1 METVHYLRVLPN
13 DETISP
19 STRPFF
25 AMKFFSAPT
34 RNRLRSLPG
43 LAAAALVLTLVSAH
57 AQGTDGGAFK
67 STPAFEREVVNV
79 IGLLEHYHYNR
90 DAVRPADYAGVVQ
103 NFMSD
108 FDGQRLFFLES
119 DKAAFIEKFPARW
132 IYNNISGLGKI
143 DPAFVIFGTYKTRVT
158 DRINWVLEQ
167 LKTDLPLD
175 TEDTYL
181 VDRKD
186 SPWPADAA
194 EADDIWTKRIKYEL
208 ILEILNKKT
217 PEEARE
223 SVTKR
228 YNRMLKNL
236 GDIEGSDVAE
246 IFLSTIA
253 RLYDPHS
260 AYHSAE
266 FFEDF
271 SIHMGRQLIGIG
283 AQLRLEDDYC
293 VIEDVITGG
302 PADLSKQ
309 IRPKDKIL
317 FVGQDDGKEPVE
329 VIGMKLRKIVDM
341 IRGQKGTKVR
351 LTIQPAAD
359 SAQRKQVTLVRD
371 VVNLD
376 SARARGAIYDVPAA
390 AGGTTPIGVIHLP
403 DFYGSNASATGAP
416 GNTATQD
423 VAELIRRMQAD
434 GDGISALVLDL
445 RGNGGGFLTEAISL
459 AGLFIKPGPVVQVR
473 DFYGKV
479 KVDSSTETPIAYGGP
494 LAVLVSKFSASA
506 SEIVAGAL
514 QNYGRAI
521 IIGDSSTH
529 GKGTVQQLIEMK
541 DALPFMARAGL
552 KTGAVKLTI
561 QKFYLPDG
569 ESTQLRGVV
578 PDIILPSID
587 DYLPIGEA
595 ELPRALAWDEIKA
608 APFDGGPLA
617 PPVFEPLKTASLER
631 QKSFEE
637 FTYLNKSIDWFKT
650 RQAQKTLSLN
660 LATRE
665 EQRDA
670 DKSFRKEMDLERNR
684 LAASVGYPAREFSL
698 VPPKP
703 KATETNEEETP
714 VNENATPGD
723 ARLETNENTTV
734 AKSDIDNTTA
744 GTADAAEAPLVK
756 PAAEAPAVPPA
767 AVLASAGAP
776 DTAAGTGTAS
786 DIPDATGL
794 SLAMTGDTGEEQNGT
809 DENDSGLSDE
819 QLKEDAKKLDIHLRE
834 SLRVLNDAI
843 AMARAPEAVSLAGA
857 PLTAQ
862 AVRRK

>member
-1 METVHYLRVLPN
+1 
-13 DETISP
+13 
-19 STRPFF
+19 
-25 AMKFFSAPT
+25 MKFSPAPS
-34 RNRLRSLPG
+34 RIILRPLTG
-43 LAAAALVLTLVSAH
+43 LTLLAFVFILGLPSAR
-57 AQGTDGGAFK
+57 AQNGAGAGIFK

-90 DAVRPADYAGVVQ
+90 DAVRPADYAEIVP

-108 FDGQRLFFLES
+108 FDGQHLFFLES
-119 DKAAFIEKFPARW
+119 DKAAFVEKFPARW
-132 IYNNISGLGKI
+132 LYNNISGLGKI
-143 DPAFVIFGTYKTRVT
+143 DPAFVIFDTYKTRVT

-167 LKTDLPLD
+167 LKGDIPLD
-175 TEDTYL
+175 THDSYL

-186 SPWPADAA
+186 SPWPANAA
-194 EADDIWTKRIKYEL
+194 EADEIWTKRIRYEL

-217 PEEARE
+217 QAEARE
-223 SVTKR
+223 NVTKR

-236 GDIEGSDVAE
+236 GDIEGKDVAE
-246 IFLSTIA
+246 SFLSTIA

-260 AYHSAE
+260 TYFSAE
-266 FFEDF
+266 TFEDF
-271 SIHMGRQLIGIG
+271 SIQMRLQLIGIG
-283 AQLRLEDDYC
+283 AVLRLEDDYC
-293 VIEDVITGG
+293 VIEEVVTGG

-341 IRGQKGTKVR
+341 IRGKKGTKVH
-351 LTIQPAAD
+351 LTIQSASD

-390 AGGTTPIGVIHLP
+390 AGGATPIGVITLP
-403 DFYGSNASATGAP
+403 AFYGPDTSEDGTSKNS
-416 GNTATQD
+416 ATQD
-423 VAELIRRMQAD
+423 VAELIKRLQS
-434 GDGISALVLDL
+434 DGIQGLVLDL
-445 RGNGGGFLTEAISL
+445 RGNGGGLLTEAIALS
-459 AGLFIKPGPVVQVR
+459 GLFIKPGPVVQVR

-479 KVDSSTETPIAYGGP
+479 KVDASEDPAIAYDGP

-541 DALPFMARAGL
+541 DAIPFMARAGL
-552 KTGAVKLTI
+552 KNGAVKLTI

-569 ESTQLRGVV
+569 ESTQLRGVI

-587 DYLPIGEA
+587 DYLPIGES

-608 APFDGGPLA
+608 APFDGGPLSLS
-617 PPVFEPLKTASLER
+617 VFEPLKNSSAER
-631 QKSFEE
+631 QKTFEE
-637 FTYLNKSIDWFKT
+637 FSYLNKSIDWFKAK
-650 RQAQKTLSLN
+650 QAEKILSLN
-660 LATRE
+660 LAERQT
-665 EQRDA
+665 QRDA

-684 LAASVGYPAREFSL
+684 LAAAVGYASREFSL

-703 KATETNEEETP
+703 KATGAGDEKTP
-714 VNENATPGD
+714 AGENATPGD
-723 ARLETNENTTV
+723 AKLETNENTTA
-734 AKSDIDNTTA
+734 AKAGIDNTAVAVTS
-744 GTADAAEAPLVK
+744 
-756 PAAEAPAVPPA
+756 PAVPPP
-767 AVLASAGAP
+767 VKSIEGGASAARSP
-776 DTAAGTGTAS
+776 AAAAGVAADT
-786 DIPDATGL
+786 PDPTGL
-794 SLAMTGDTGEEQNGT
+794 SLAMADDTGEERNSA

-819 QLKEDAKKLDIHLRE
+819 QLESDAKKLDIHLRE

-843 AMARAPEAVSLAGA
+843 ALARTPEAASFAGA
-857 PLTAQ
+857 PLSAR
-862 AVRRK
+862 AVRKE

>member
-1 METVHYLRVLPN
+1 
-13 DETISP
+13 
-19 STRPFF
+19 
-25 AMKFFSAPT
+25 MKFFSALT
-34 RNRLRSLPG
+34 RHRLRSLPG
-43 LAAAALVLTLVSAH
+43 LAAAALVLTLVPVR

-90 DAVRPADYAGVVQ
+90 DAVRPADYAEVVP

-181 VDRKD
+181 IDRKD

-236 GDIEGSDVAE
+236 GDIEGKDVAE
-246 IFLSTIA
+246 SFLSSIA

-260 AYHSAE
+260 TYFSAE
-266 FFEDF
+266 TFEDF
-271 SIHMGRQLIGIG
+271 SIQMRLQLIGIG
-283 AQLRLEDDYC
+283 AVLSLEDDYC
-293 VIEDVITGG
+293 VINEVVTGG

-341 IRGQKGTKVR
+341 IRGKKGTKVH
-351 LTIQPAAD
+351 LTVQPASD
-359 SAQRKQVTLVRD
+359 PAQRKQVTLVRD

-376 SARARGAIYDVPAA
+376 SARARGAIYDVPASDGKSA
-390 AGGTTPIGVIHLP
+390 TPIGVITLP
-403 DFYGSNASATGAP
+403 AFYGPDTSEDGASK
-416 GNTATQD
+416 NSATQD
-423 VAELIRRMQAD
+423 VAELIKRLQAD
-434 GDGISALVLDL
+434 GIQGLVLDL
-445 RGNGGGFLTEAISL
+445 RGNGGGLLTEAIALS
-459 AGLFIKPGPVVQVR
+459 GLFIKPGPVVQVR

-479 KVDSSTETPIAYGGP
+479 KVDSSEDATIAYNGP

-541 DALPFMARAGL
+541 DAIPFMARAGL

-617 PPVFEPLKTASLER
+617 IPVFEPLKNASLER

-650 RQAQKTLSLN
+650 KQAQKTLSLN
-660 LATRE
+660 LTARE
-665 EQRDA
+665 KQRDA

-703 KATETNEEETP
+703 KATETNEGETP

-723 ARLETNENTTV
+723 AKLETNENTTV

-744 GTADAAEAPLVK
+744 VTADADAVGAPLATPVAK
-756 PAAEAPAVPPA
+756 APAAPPA
-767 AVLASAGAP
+767 ATLASAGSPGAAAAS
-776 DTAAGTGTAS
+776 TAAAS
-786 DIPDATGL
+786 DLPDATGL
-794 SLAMTGDTGEEQNGT
+794 SLAMTGDTGEERNGT

-819 QLKEDAKKLDIHLRE
+819 QLEEDAKKLDIHLRE

-843 AMARAPEAVSLAGA
+843 AMARSPESGSFAGA

-862 AVRRK
+862 AVRRE

>member
-1 METVHYLRVLPN
+1 
-13 DETISP
+13 
-19 STRPFF
+19 
-25 AMKFFSAPT
+25 MKFFSALT
-34 RNRLRSLPG
+34 RIILRPRPG
-43 LAAAALVLTLVSAH
+43 LAAATLVLALAPAR
-57 AQGTDGGAFK
+57 AQSPDGGAFK

-90 DAVRPADYAGVVQ
+90 DAVRPADYAEVVP

-132 IYNNISGLGKI
+132 VYNNISGLGKI
-143 DPAFVIFGTYKTRVT
+143 APAFVIFDTYKTRVT

-167 LKTDLPLD
+167 LKTDIPLD
-175 TEDTYL
+175 TGDSYL

-186 SPWPADAA
+186 NPWPADAA
-194 EADDIWTKRIKYEL
+194 EADAIWTKRIKYEL

-223 SVTKR
+223 NVTKR

-236 GDIEGSDVAE
+236 GDIEGKDVAE
-246 IFLSTIA
+246 SFLSSIA

-260 AYHSAE
+260 TYFSAE
-266 FFEDF
+266 TFEDF
-271 SIHMGRQLIGIG
+271 SIQMRLQLIGIG
-283 AQLRLEDDYC
+283 AVLSLEDDYC
-293 VIEDVITGG
+293 VINEVVTGG

-341 IRGQKGTKVR
+341 IRGKKGTKVR
-351 LTIQPAAD
+351 LTIQPSSD
-359 SAQRKQVTLVRD
+359 PSQRKQITLVRD

-376 SARARGAIYDVPAA
+376 SARARGVIYDVPSADGKGA
-390 AGGTTPIGVIHLP
+390 TPIGVITLP
-403 DFYGSNASATGAP
+403 AFYGPDTSEDGTSKNS
-416 GNTATQD
+416 ATQD
-423 VAELIRRMQAD
+423 VAELIRRLQAD
-434 GDGISALVLDL
+434 GIQGLVLDL
-445 RGNGGGFLTEAISL
+445 RGNGGGLLTEAIDLS
-459 AGLFIKPGPVVQVR
+459 GLFIKPGPVVQVR

-479 KVDSSTETPIAYGGP
+479 KVDASAETTIAYDGP

-541 DALPFMARAGL
+541 DAIPFMARAGL

-561 QKFYLPDG
+561 QKFYLPAG

-617 PPVFEPLKTASLER
+617 VSVFEPLKNASIAR
-631 QKSFEE
+631 QKTFDE
-637 FTYLNKSIDWFKT
+637 FSYLNKSIDWFKT
-650 RQAQKTLSLN
+650 KQAEKTLSLN
-660 LATRE
+660 LAERE
-665 EQRDA
+665 KQRDA
-670 DKSFRKEMDLERNR
+670 DKAFRKEMDLERNR
-684 LAASVGYPAREFSL
+684 LAATVGYPAREFSL

-703 KATETNEEETP
+703 KAAETNDEKIP
-714 VNENATPGD
+714 VNENAPPGD
-723 ARLETNENTTV
+723 AKLETNENTTA
-734 AKSDIDNTTA
+734 AKTA
-744 GTADAAEAPLVK
+744 AAIAPATATATA
-756 PAAEAPAVPPA
+756 PAAAP
-767 AVLASAGAP
+767 
-776 DTAAGTGTAS
+776 T

-794 SLAMTGDTGEEQNGT
+794 ALATTGEFDEERNSA

-819 QLKEDAKKLDIHLRE
+819 QLQEDAKKLDIHLRE

-843 AMARAPEAVSLAGA
+843 AMGHSPEAASLAAA

-862 AVRRK
+862 AVRRE

>member
-1 METVHYLRVLPN
+1 GAN
-13 DETISP
+13 
-19 STRPFF
+19 
-25 AMKFFSAPT
+25 
-34 RNRLRSLPG
+34 
-43 LAAAALVLTLVSAH
+43 AAA
-57 AQGTDGGAFK
+57 FE

-90 DAVRPADYAGVVQ
+90 DAVRPADYAEVVP

-119 DKAAFIEKFPARW
+119 DKAAFVEKFPARW
-132 IYNNISGLGKI
+132 VYNNISGLGKI

-167 LKTDLPLD
+167 LKTDIPLD
-175 TEDTYL
+175 TGEPYL

-186 SPWPADAA
+186 SPWPAGAA

-223 SVTKR
+223 NVTKR

-236 GDIEGSDVAE
+236 GEIEGKDVAE
-246 IFLSTIA
+246 SFLSSIA

-260 AYHSAE
+260 TYFSAE
-266 FFEDF
+266 TFEDF
-271 SIHMGRQLIGIG
+271 SIQMRLQLIGIG
-283 AQLRLEDDYC
+283 AVLSLVDDHC
-293 VIEDVITGG
+293 VINEIVTGG

-341 IRGQKGTKVR
+341 IRGKKGTKVH
-351 LTIQPAAD
+351 LTIQPASD
-359 SAQRKQVTLVRD
+359 PSQRKQVTIVRD

-376 SARARGAIYDVPAA
+376 SARARGAIYDVPAP
-390 AGGTTPIGVIHLP
+390 GGGGDFTPIGVITLP
-403 DFYGSNASATGAP
+403 AFYGPDTSEDGASK
-416 GNTATQD
+416 NSATQD
-423 VAELIRRMQAD
+423 IAELVKRLQAGGIR
-434 GDGISALVLDL
+434 GLVLDL
-445 RGNGGGFLTEAISL
+445 RGNGGGLLTEAIALS
-459 AGLFIKPGPVVQVR
+459 GLFIKPGPVVQVR

-479 KVDSSTETPIAYGGP
+479 KVDSSAKTDITYDGP

-514 QNYGRAI
+514 KNYGRAI

-529 GKGTVQQLIEMK
+529 GKGSVQQLIEMK

-561 QKFYLPDG
+561 QKFYLPAG

-587 DYLPIGEA
+587 DYLPVGEA
-595 ELPRALAWDEIKA
+595 ELPRALAWDEIKP
-608 APFDGGPLA
+608 APFNGGPLS
-617 PPVFEPLKTASLER
+617 PVVFEPLKTASVER
-631 QKSFEE
+631 QKTFEE
-637 FTYLNKSIDWFKT
+637 FSYLNKSIDWFKN
-650 RQAQKTLSLN
+650 RQAEKILSLN
-660 LATRE
+660 LAERE
-665 EQRDA
+665 KQRAA
-670 DKSFRKEMDLERNR
+670 DKSFHKEMDLERNR
-684 LAASVGYPAREFSL
+684 LAAAVGYTTREFSL

-703 KATETNEEETP
+703 AETETNAEKTP
-714 VNENATPGD
+714 AAENAIPGE
-723 ARLETNENTTV
+723 AKLETNENTTV
-734 AKSDIDNTTA
+734 AKTGDGNAADLA
-744 GTADAAEAPLVK
+744 GTPGAAAPSDL
-756 PAAEAPAVPPA
+756 
-767 AVLASAGAP
+767 P
-776 DTAAGTGTAS
+776 D
-786 DIPDATGL
+786 PTGL
-794 SLAMTGDTGEEQNGT
+794 SLAKSGEPDEERNSE
-809 DENDSGLSDE
+809 DENDSGLSDK
-819 QLKEDAKKLDIHLRE
+819 QLQEDAKKLDIHLRE

-843 AMARAPEAVSLAGA
+843 ALARSPEAASFAGA